1 MKDTNK
7 TMDNLLDTCKLFAA
21 AILVAVLLLAFAGCE
36 KGRVNDAPA
45 QTIPTTQQTTQPE
58 TTQAP
63 TIKET
68 TPAVETV
75 PTAETTASTK
85 EAWKIEFEKSL
96 LENYGVT
103 PEYYE
108 DLGGGVYQV
117 YVKIDGK
124 VVPYVAVDS
133 ATGDYHG

>member
-7 TMDNLLDTCKLFAA
+7 TMDNLLDTCKLFVAT
-21 AILVAVLLLAFAGCE
+21 ILVAVLLLTFAGCE
-36 KGRVNDAPA
+36 KGRANDAPT

-75 PTAETTASTK
+75 PTAETTASTE

-108 DLGGGVYQV
+108 DLGNGIYQV
-117 YVKIDGK
+117 YVNIDGK
-124 VVPYVAVDS
+124 VVPYVVVDS
-133 ATGDYHG
+133 ATSDYHG

>member
-7 TMDNLLDTCKLFAA
+7 TISNLLDTCKLFAA
-21 AILVAVLLLAFAGCE
+21 AILVAVLLLAFAGCG
-36 KGRVNDAPA
+36 KGRVKDAST

-63 TIKET
+63 TVKET
-68 TPAVETV
+68 TPAVETA
-75 PTAETTASTK
+75 PAAETTASTE
-85 EAWKIEFEKSL
+85 EAWKIEFERSL

-124 VVPYVAVDS
+124 IVPYVAVDS

>member
-21 AILVAVLLLAFAGCE
+21 TILVAVLLLTFAGCE
-36 KGRVNDAPA
+36 KGRANDAPT
-45 QTIPTTQQTTQPE
+45 QTIPTIQQTTQPE

-68 TPAVETV
+68 TPAVETA
-75 PTAETTASTK
+75 PAAETTASTE

-108 DLGGGVYQV
+108 DLCGGVYQV

-124 VVPYVAVDS
+124 TIPYVAVDS

>member
-7 TMDNLLDTCKLFAA
+7 TMDSLLDTCKLFAA
-21 AILVAVLLLAFAGCE
+21 AILVAVLLLTFAGCE
-36 KGRVNDAPA
+36 KGRANDAPT

-75 PTAETTASTK
+75 PTAETTASTE

-108 DLGGGVYQV
+108 DLGNGICQV
-117 YVKIDGK
+117 YVNIDGK
-124 VVPYVAVDS
+124 VVPYVVVDS

>member
-7 TMDNLLDTCKLFAA
+7 IMDNFLDTCKLFAA
-21 AILVAVLLLAFAGCE
+21 TILVAVLLLTFAGCE
-36 KGRVNDAPA
+36 KGRANDAPT

-75 PTAETTASTK
+75 PTAETTASTE

-108 DLGGGVYQV
+108 DLGNGIYQV
-117 YVKIDGK
+117 YVNIDGK
-124 VVPYVAVDS
+124 VVPYVVVDS

>member
-21 AILVAVLLLAFAGCE
+21 TVLVAVLLLTFAGCE
-36 KGRVNDAPA
+36 KGQVNDAPT

-75 PTAETTASTK
+75 PTAETTASTE

-124 VVPYVAVDS
+124 TVPYVTVDS

>member
-7 TMDNLLDTCKLFAA
+7 TMDNLLDACELFAV
-21 AILVAVLLLAFAGCE
+21 AILVAVPLLAFAGCE
-36 KGRVNDAPA
+36 KGRVNDAPT
-45 QTIPTTQQTTQPE
+45 QTIPTTQQ

-75 PTAETTASTK
+75 PTAETTASTE

-108 DLGGGVYQV
+108 DLGNGIYQV
-117 YVKIDGK
+117 YVNIDGK
-124 VVPYVAVDS
+124 VVPYVVVDS

>member
-36 KGRVNDAPA
+36 KGRADNTPT
-45 QTIPTTQQTTQPE
+45 QTIPSTQQTTQPE

-75 PTAETTASTK
+75 LTAETTASTE
-85 EAWKIEFEKSL
+85 EAWKTEFEKSL

-108 DLGGGVYQV
+108 DLGNGIYQV
-117 YVKIDGK
+117 YVNIDGK
-124 VVPYVAVDS
+124 VVPYVVVDS

>member
-21 AILVAVLLLAFAGCE
+21 AILVVVLLLAFAGCE
-36 KGRVNDAPA
+36 KGRADNTPT
-45 QTIPTTQQTTQPE
+45 QTIPSTQQTTQPE

-68 TPAVETV
+68 TPA
-75 PTAETTASTK
+75 AETTASAE

-124 VVPYVAVDS
+124 IVPYVAVDS

>member
-7 TMDNLLDTCKLFAA
+7 TMDSLLDTCKLFAA

-36 KGRVNDAPA
+36 KGRVDNTLT
-45 QTIPTTQQTTQPE
+45 QTIPSTQQTTQPE

-68 TPAVETV
+68 TPAVETA
-75 PTAETTASTK
+75 PAAETTASTE

-108 DLGGGVYQV
+108 DLGDGVYQV
-117 YVKIDGK
+117 
-124 VVPYVAVDS
+124 
-133 ATGDYHG
+133 

>member
-21 AILVAVLLLAFAGCE
+21 TILVAVLLLTFAGCE
-36 KGRVNDAPA
+36 KGRVNDAPT
-45 QTIPTTQQTTQPE
+45 QTIPTTQQ

-68 TPAVETV
+68 TPTVETA
-75 PTAETTASTK
+75 PAAETTASTE

-124 VVPYVAVDS
+124 IVPYVAVDS

>member
-21 AILVAVLLLAFAGCE
+21 AVLVAVLLLALAGCG
-36 KGRVNDAPA
+36 KGRANDAPT
-45 QTIPTTQQTTQPE
+45 QTIPTTQQTTPPE
-58 TTQAP
+58 TNQAP

-75 PTAETTASTK
+75 PAAETTASTK

-108 DLGGGVYQV
+108 DLGDGVYQV

>member
-21 AILVAVLLLAFAGCE
+21 TILVAVLLLTFAGCE
-36 KGRVNDAPA
+36 KGRANDAPT

-75 PTAETTASTK
+75 PTAETTASTE
-85 EAWKIEFEKSL
+85 EAWKTEFEKSL

-108 DLGGGVYQV
+108 DLGNGIYQV
-117 YVKIDGK
+117 YVNIDGK
-124 VVPYVAVDS
+124 VVPYVVVDS

>member
-7 TMDNLLDTCKLFAA
+7 TMDNLLDACKLFAV
-21 AILVAVLLLAFAGCE
+21 AILVAVPLLAFAGCE
-36 KGRVNDAPA
+36 KGRVNDAPT
-45 QTIPTTQQTTQPE
+45 QTIPTTQQ

-75 PTAETTASTK
+75 PTAETTASTE

-108 DLGGGVYQV
+108 DLGNGIYQV
-117 YVKIDGK
+117 YVNIDGK
-124 VVPYVAVDS
+124 VVPYVVVDS

>member
-7 TMDNLLDTCKLFAA
+7 IMDNLLDTCKLFAA
-21 AILVAVLLLAFAGCE
+21 TILVAVLLLTFAGCE
-36 KGRVNDAPA
+36 KGRANDAPT

-75 PTAETTASTK
+75 PTAETTASTE

-108 DLGGGVYQV
+108 DLGNGIYQV
-117 YVKIDGK
+117 YVNIDGK
-124 VVPYVAVDS
+124 VVPYIVVDS

>member
-21 AILVAVLLLAFAGCE
+21 TILVAVLLLTFAGCE
-36 KGRVNDAPA
+36 KGRANDAPT

-68 TPAVETV
+68 TPAVETAPAV
-75 PTAETTASTK
+75 ETTASTG

-124 VVPYVAVDS
+124 IAPYVAVDS

>member
-21 AILVAVLLLAFAGCE
+21 AILVAVLFFAFAGCK
-36 KGRVNDAPA
+36 KGRADNTPT
-45 QTIPTTQQTTQPE
+45 QTIPSTQQTTQPE

-68 TPAVETV
+68 TPAVETA
-75 PTAETTASTK
+75 PAAETTASTE

-108 DLGGGVYQV
+108 DLGDGVYQV

-124 VVPYVAVDS
+124 VVPYVTVDS

>member
-21 AILVAVLLLAFAGCE
+21 AILVAVLLLGFAGCG
-36 KGRVNDAPA
+36 KRRVNDAPTQA
-45 QTIPTTQQTTQPE
+45 IPTTQQTTQPE

-68 TPAVETV
+68 TPVVETV
-75 PTAETTASTK
+75 PAVETTAGTE

-108 DLGGGVYQV
+108 DLGDGVYQV

-124 VVPYVAVDS
+124 IVPFVAVDS

>member
-7 TMDNLLDTCKLFAA
+7 TISNLLDTCKLFAA
-21 AILVAVLLLAFAGCE
+21 AVLVAVLLLAFAGCG
-36 KGRVNDAPA
+36 KGRVNDAPT
-45 QTIPTTQQTTQPE
+45 QTIPTTQQTTPPE

-75 PTAETTASTK
+75 PVTETTASTK

-108 DLGGGVYQV
+108 DLGDGIYQV

-124 VVPYVAVDS
+124 TVPYVAVDS

>member
-7 TMDNLLDTCKLFAA
+7 IMDNLLDTCKLFAA
-21 AILVAVLLLAFAGCE
+21 TILVAVLLLTFAGCE
-36 KGRVNDAPA
+36 KGRANDAPT

-75 PTAETTASTK
+75 PTAETTASTE

-96 LENYGVT
+96 LENYGVK
-103 PEYYE
+103 PDHYE
-108 DLGGGVYQV
+108 ELENGVYQV
-117 YVKIDGK
+117 YVEIDGK

-133 ATGDYHG
+133 TTGDYHG

>member
-21 AILVAVLLLAFAGCE
+21 TILVAVLLLTFAGCE
-36 KGRVNDAPA
+36 KGRGNDAPT

-75 PTAETTASTK
+75 PTAETTASTE

-108 DLGGGVYQV
+108 DLGNGIYQV
-117 YVKIDGK
+117 YVNIDGK
-124 VVPYVAVDS
+124 VVPYVVVDS

>member
-21 AILVAVLLLAFAGCE
+21 AILVAVLLLAFAGCG
-36 KGRVNDAPA
+36 KGRVNDAPT
-45 QTIPTTQQTTQPE
+45 QTIPTTQQTTPPE

-108 DLGGGVYQV
+108 DLGNGIYQV

-133 ATGDYHG
+133 TTGDYHG

>member
-21 AILVAVLLLAFAGCE
+21 TILVAVLLLTFAGCE
-36 KGRVNDAPA
+36 KGRANDAPT

-75 PTAETTASTK
+75 PTAETTASTE

-108 DLGGGVYQV
+108 DLGNGIYQV
-117 YVKIDGK
+117 YVNIDGK
-124 VVPYVAVDS
+124 VVPYVVVDS

>member
-7 TMDNLLDTCKLFAA
+7 TMDSLLDTCKLLAA

-36 KGRVNDAPA
+36 KGRADNTPT

-68 TPAVETV
+68 TPA
-75 PTAETTASTK
+75 AETTASTE

-108 DLGGGVYQV
+108 DLGNGIYQV
-117 YVKIDGK
+117 YVNIDGK
-124 VVPYVAVDS
+124 VVPYVVVDS

>member
-21 AILVAVLLLAFAGCE
+21 TILVAVLLLTFAGCE
-36 KGRVNDAPA
+36 KGRVNDAPT

-75 PTAETTASTK
+75 PTEETTASTE

-108 DLGGGVYQV
+108 DLGNGIYQV
-117 YVKIDGK
+117 YVNIDGK
-124 VVPYVAVDS
+124 VVPYVVADS

>member
-7 TMDNLLDTCKLFAA
+7 IMDNLLDTCKLFAA
-21 AILVAVLLLAFAGCE
+21 TILVAVLLLTFAGCE
-36 KGRVNDAPA
+36 KGRANDAPT

-75 PTAETTASTK
+75 PTAETTASTE
-85 EAWKIEFEKSL
+85 EAWKTEFEKSL

-108 DLGGGVYQV
+108 DLGNGIYQV
-117 YVKIDGK
+117 YVNIDGK
-124 VVPYVAVDS
+124 VVPYVVVDS

>member
-36 KGRVNDAPA
+36 KGRVNDAPT
-45 QTIPTTQQTTQPE
+45 QTIFTTQQTTPPE

-108 DLGGGVYQV
+108 DLGNGIYQV

>member
-1 MKDTNK
+1 MKDKNK

-21 AILVAVLLLAFAGCE
+21 AILVAVLLLAFTGCG
-36 KGRVNDAPA
+36 KGRDNNV
-45 QTIPTTQQTTQPE
+45 PTVPSAQQTTPPE
-58 TTQAP
+58 TTQVP
-63 TIKET
+63 TMEET

-75 PTAETTASTK
+75 PTIVTTASTE

-108 DLGGGVYQV
+108 DLGAEVYQV
-117 YVKIDGK
+117 YVKIDGDI
-124 VVPYVAVDS
+124 VPYVAVDS

>member
-21 AILVAVLLLAFAGCE
+21 TILVAVLLLTFAGCE
-36 KGRVNDAPA
+36 KGRANDVPT

-75 PTAETTASTK
+75 PTAETTASTE

-108 DLGGGVYQV
+108 DLGNGIYQV
-117 YVKIDGK
+117 YVNIDGK
-124 VVPYVAVDS
+124 VVPYVVVDS

>member
-7 TMDNLLDTCKLFAA
+7 IMDNLLDTCKLFAA
-21 AILVAVLLLAFAGCE
+21 TILVAVLLLTFAGFE
-36 KGRVNDAPA
+36 KGRANDAPT

-75 PTAETTASTK
+75 PTAETTASTE

-108 DLGGGVYQV
+108 DLGNGIYQV
-117 YVKIDGK
+117 YVNIDGK
-124 VVPYVAVDS
+124 VVPYVVVDS

>member
-36 KGRVNDAPA
+36 KGRVNDAPT

-68 TPAVETV
+68 TPTVETA
-75 PTAETTASTK
+75 PAAETTASTE

-108 DLGGGVYQV
+108 DLGNGIYQV
-117 YVKIDGK
+117 YVNIDGK
-124 VVPYVAVDS
+124 VVPYVVVDS

>member
-7 TMDNLLDTCKLFAA
+7 TMDNLLDTCKLLAA
-21 AILVAVLLLAFAGCE
+21 AILVAVLLLAFAGCV
-36 KGRVNDAPA
+36 KGRVNDAPT
-45 QTIPTTQQTTQPE
+45 QTIPTTLWTTQPE
-58 TTQAP
+58 MTQAP

-96 LENYGVT
+96 LENYDVT

-108 DLGGGVYQV
+108 DLGNGIYQV
-117 YVKIDGK
+117 YVKIDEK